1 MSATLFDKLWDAHS
15 VCGFADGSALL
26 ALDRV
31 FLHERTGSIA
41 LASVLEAGRLLPAKQ
56 RVLAT
61 MDHVVDTHGKRS
73 DATTMPG
80 GEKFIQAM
88 RQTAHRAG
96 IRLFDLGDPAQG
108 ISHVVA
114 ADLGFVLPGY
124 TYVCPDSHACTLG
137 ALGALAWGIGTSD
150 CEQALATEMLRIAR
164 PRQLRVWVDG
174 ELAPG
179 VSAKDLALHL
189 IATHGSAGG
198 DRHAIEFAGPAIRA
212 LPMEGRF
219 TLCNMAVEF
228 SAFCG
233 LVAPDER
240 TIAYVQGRERAPRGA
255 AFEQAA
261 AAWLQLAT
269 EDGAVFD
276 REIRLH
282 ARDVAPMVSWGTALE
297 HAAGV
302 NAAVPQLAAM
312 PEARRERA
320 AKALEYMGLA
330 AGAPLAGQRI
340 DAAFIG
346 SCTNGRL
353 EDLRT
358 AAALLE
364 GRRVAPHVRALC
376 VPASGAV
383 KRAAEA
389 EGLDEVFIA
398 AGFEW
403 REPGCSLCFFAGG
416 ESFAAGARVV
426 SSTNRNFEGRQGP
439 RVRTHVASPA
449 TVAASAIAGVL
460 ADPRELAGLR
470 GQYAHGDV
478 A

>member
-1 MSATLFDKLWDAHS
+1 MPATLFDKLWETHAVRS
-15 VCGFADGSALL
+15 FADGSALL

-41 LASVLEAGRLLPAKQ
+41 LASVLDSGRLLPAGQ

-61 MDHVVDTHGKRS
+61 MDHVVDTHPTRS

-80 GEKFIQAM
+80 GAKFIQAM
-88 RQTAHRAG
+88 RTTAHRAG
-96 IRLFDLGDPAQG
+96 IRLFDLGDPQQG

-164 PRQLRVWVDG
+164 PKQLRVWVDG
-174 ELAPG
+174 ELSPG

-198 DRHAIEFAGPAIRA
+198 ERQAIEFAGPAIRA

-240 TIAYVQGRERAPRGA
+240 TVAYVLGREWAPQGA

-269 EDGAVFD
+269 DEGAAFD

-282 ARDVAPMVSWGTALE
+282 ARDVSPMVSWGTALE
-297 HAAGV
+297 HGASV
-302 NAAVPQLAAM
+302 SSAVPLLESL
-312 PEARRERA
+312 PEASRARA
-320 AKALEYMGLA
+320 AKALDYMGLA
-330 AGAPLAGQRI
+330 PGAALAGQPI

-353 EDLRT
+353 EDLRV
-358 AAALLE
+358 AAALLD
-364 GRRVAPHVRALC
+364 GQRVAKHVRALC

-389 EGLDEVFIA
+389 EGLDQVFIQ

-449 TVAASAIAGVL
+449 TVAASAIAGKL
-460 ADPRELAGLR
+460 TDPREFFP
-470 GQYAHGDV
+470 QQEEP
-478 A
+478 

>member
-1 MSATLFDKLWDAHS
+1 M
-15 VCGFADGSALL
+15 
-26 ALDRV
+26 
-31 FLHERTGSIA
+31 
-41 LASVLEAGRLLPAKQ
+41 
-56 RVLAT
+56 
-61 MDHVVDTHGKRS
+61 
-73 DATTMPG
+73 
-80 GEKFIQAM
+80 
-88 RQTAHRAG
+88 
-96 IRLFDLGDPAQG
+96 
-108 ISHVVA
+108 
-114 ADLGFVLPGY
+114 
-124 TYVCPDSHACTLG
+124 
-137 ALGALAWGIGTSD
+137 
-150 CEQALATEMLRIAR
+150 
-164 PRQLRVWVDG
+164 RVWVEG

-240 TIAYVQGRERAPRGA
+240 TVAYVHGRERAPRGE
-255 AFEQAA
+255 AFEAAA
-261 AAWLQLAT
+261 AAWLQLGTDDA
-269 EDGAVFD
+269 AVFD
-276 REIRLH
+276 QEIRLN

-297 HAAGV
+297 HASPVDG
-302 NAAVPQLAAM
+302 NVPHLHSL
-312 PEARRERA
+312 PEARRDRA
-320 AKALEYMGLA
+320 AKAMDYMGLS

-346 SCTNGRL
+346 SCTNGRM
-353 EDLRT
+353 EDLRV
-358 AAALLE
+358 AAALLD
-364 GRRVAPHVRALC
+364 GRRVASHVRALC

-389 EGLDEVFIA
+389 EGLDQVFVA

-460 ADPRELAGLR
+460 ADPRGLA
-470 GQYAHGDV
+470 
-478 A
+478 